1 MFGYTLAPPV
11 DTNGDAI
18 PEFVFGMLGLHLRV
32 TMAGGRVFTI
42 VSARQPQRIR
52 ERPACQKLPFFLQQ
66 EVPYAG
72 QQSMCGSFVPED
84 RKPEREEST
93 PCPANAG

>member
-42 VSARQPQRIR
+42 VSAR
-52 ERPACQKLPFFLQQ
+52 
-66 EVPYAG
+66 
-72 QQSMCGSFVPED
+72 
-84 RKPEREEST
+84 
-93 PCPANAG
+93 